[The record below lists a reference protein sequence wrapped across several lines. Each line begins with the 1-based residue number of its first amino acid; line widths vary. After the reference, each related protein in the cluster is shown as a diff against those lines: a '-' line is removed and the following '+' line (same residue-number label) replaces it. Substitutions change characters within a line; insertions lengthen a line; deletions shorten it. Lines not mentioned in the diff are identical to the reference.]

1 MKVAG
6 YTRVSSQEQVE
17 GFSLEAQRAAIT
29 RYCAFKGWEAPVFYE
44 DAGVSG
50 YTDDISRRPAFA
62 RMMADAE
69 AGAFGVV
76 VCHKLDR
83 FARSLL
89 VTMTELKRLS
99 AARVAFV
106 SISEDMDFSS
116 PIGEV
121 ALVMLA
127 ALAQYFSR
135 NLSTETKKGLDQRR
149 LSGAHIGG
157 IPYGAVRDAAGR
169 LTVRPETADAL
180 ARLLAL
186 AATCSDD
193 QTATTLNREGVP
205 APQGSHWLPAT
216 VRRIVLRGGW
226 LLDQP
231 DPWPARYAAARG
243 RPRLARGRGAK
254 HTQLLTGLMRC
265 ACGGVIV
272 YGGVRGELPDG
283 RRDYGVQCR
292 HYTSTRP
299 SRLGC
304 PYRKRSAAYYER
316 LVTDWFLTLPR
327 RSDSTETPVA
337 TDDARRD
344 LAQRRRRLG
353 LALADGMIA
362 EADYRA
368 RKAALDAEEARL
380 PLLATSRRELAALIT
395 TAQDGWGRLSIAGQ
409 NGVLRALIE
418 KVLIT
423 GHDVTIEPTPEL
435 ALWLGNPAPS
445 V

>member
-6 YTRVSSQEQVE
+6 YVRVSSAEQVE
-17 GFSLEAQRAAIT
+17 GFSLDAQRGAIT
-29 RYCAFKGWEAPVFYE
+29 RYCAGRGWDAPVWYD
-44 DAGVSG
+44 DAGISA
-50 YTDDISRRPAFA
+50 YTDDASKRPAFA
-62 RMMADAE
+62 RMMADAQ
-69 AGAFGVV
+69 ARAFDVV

-89 VTMTELKRLS
+89 VTITELQRLS
-99 AARVAFV
+99 RARVDFV
-106 SISEDMDFSS
+106 SISEDMDFAS
-116 PIGEV
+116 PIGRV

-127 ALAQYFSR
+127 ALGEFYSA
-135 NLSTETKKGLDQRR
+135 NLSNETKKGLDQRR

-157 IPYGAVRDAAGR
+157 IPFGAMRDATGR

-186 AATCSDD
+186 AATRSDD
-193 QTATTLNREGVP
+193 QTATTLNRERVP
-205 APQGSHWLPAT
+205 APESSHWRSAT
-216 VRRIVLRGGW
+216 VRRVVLRGGW

-231 DPWPARYAAARG
+231 DPWPARYATARG
-243 RPRLARGRGAK
+243 RPRLARGQGAK
-254 HTQLLTGLMRC
+254 HRQLLTGLMRC

-272 YGGVRGELPDG
+272 YGGVRGTLPDG

-292 HYTSTRP
+292 HYTHERP

-304 PYRKRSAAYYER
+304 PWRKRSAAYYER

-327 RSDSTETPVA
+327 RSDYTETPVA
-337 TDDARRD
+337 TDDARRE
-344 LAQRRRRLG
+344 LAARRRRLG

-409 NGVLRALIE
+409 NAVLRAVLD

-435 ALWLGNPAPS
+435 AAWLGNPVPS